1 MKWKQRTRAPV
12 DDISQQPEFDL
23 GELQISLPGPERR
36 RQPSAYRYRLIYV
49 NSESQSGCQRQWEVL
64 GGRQP
69 YQIALEK
76 DPRGNL
82 HLHCTCAD
90 AIFRKDNEGRFCKHV
105 LGLLELGKRPGQAV
119 EDLEPRSRKGA

>member
-1 MKWKQRTRAPV
+1 MTAP
-12 DDISQQPEFDL
+12 QEPEYDL
-23 GELQISLPGPERR
+23 AEILVSLPGPQRR
-36 RQPSAYRYRLIYV
+36 RSPTPYRYRLVYI
-49 NSESQSGCQRQWEVL
+49 NPEKHAGCQRQWEVL

-90 AIFRKDNEGRFCKHV
+90 AIYRKDNEGRFCKHV
-105 LGLLELGKRPGQAV
+105 LGLLEIGKRPGQIV
-119 EDLEPRSRKGA
+119 ENLEPRSRKGA